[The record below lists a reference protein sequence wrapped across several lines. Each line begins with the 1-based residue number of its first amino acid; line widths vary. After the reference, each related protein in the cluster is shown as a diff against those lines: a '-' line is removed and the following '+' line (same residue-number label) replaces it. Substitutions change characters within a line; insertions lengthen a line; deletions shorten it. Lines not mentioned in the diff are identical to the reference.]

1 MKLLRRVLFI
11 VCVQTV
17 FGVCPDGKYGPQCS
31 LTCGSCKNST
41 CHEDTGVCQGCSAG
55 YQDLLCV
62 RECIQSYGENCQ
74 YPCSGQC
81 INQTCDRFNGNC
93 FCDAKYDSLQNVE
106 TDVAS
111 STFWIV
117 AFFISLLINTVLT
130 STILINRRKSFLKQK
145 SETDKV
151 HFSCRSGS
159 ITEQTVTTDDT
170 SHYQDLSVSQNENT
184 YQTLN
189 HQCL

>member
-1 MKLLRRVLFI
+1 MIK
-11 VCVQTV
+11 
-17 FGVCPDGKYGPQCS
+17 S
-31 LTCGSCKNST
+31 KN
-41 CHEDTGVCQGCSAG
+41 
-55 YQDLLCV
+55 
-62 RECIQSYGENCQ
+62 I
-74 YPCSGQC
+74 
-81 INQTCDRFNGNC
+81 
-93 FCDAKYDSLQNVE
+93 FCTDSLQNGG

-130 STILINRRKSFLKQK
+130 STILINRRYEIEYISAISKNKHDHLLFDFFSKGKYLFLSFRYLSFSHRKSFLKQK

-159 ITEQTVTTDDT
+159 ITEQTVTTDDS